1 MEEHL
6 NNLIAYLRKNQKGLR
21 DDNKLMYYIETDELK
36 LEFKYVYTP
45 EKKEEKEL
53 PFWWINYKEFHKHS

>member
-45 EKKEEKEL
+45 EKKEEKDL
-53 PFWWINYKEFHKHS
+53 PF